1 MSVNKTVENSKNNFG
16 NVLKRLL
23 SNADKVGN
31 MIPGYDEWEK
41 EHKEKIKKE
50 KK

>member
-1 MSVNKTVENSKNNFG
+1 MSDNKTVENSKNNFG

-31 MIPGYDEWEK
+31 MIPGYDDWEK
-41 EHKEKIKKE
+41 EQQKLKKE